1 MIYIVEDD
9 SSIRELVAYTLNSQ
23 GMEGE
28 GCECPSAFFKA
39 QDKKMPDRV
48 LLDTMLREMDG
59 LSVLRKLKG
68 TPACSRLPVIMLTAK
83 GSEYDTV
90 MGLDSGADDYIPKP
104 FGMMELL
111 ARIRAVLR
119 RTKEKKGE
127 VREYGSICVYP
138 ESRRVTV
145 NGEEV
150 TLTSKEFDLLCAL
163 MAQAEKVCTRSQ
175 LLSTVWGYISDGES
189 RTVDVHIKTL
199 RQKLG
204 EAGQLIETVRGMGY
218 KIGGNEK
225 CQDGYS
231 APFCA

>member
-9 SSIRELVAYTLNSQ
+9 SSIRELVAYTLGSQ
-23 GMEGE
+23 GMEAE
-28 GCECPSAFFKA
+28 GFECPSAFFKA
-39 QDKKMPDRV
+39 LETRVPDLV
-48 LLDTMLREMDG
+48 LLDIMLPETDG
-59 LSVLRKLKG
+59 LSVLKKLKG
-68 TPACSRLPVIMLTAK
+68 TPAYSRLPVIMLTAK

-90 MGLDSGADDYIPKP
+90 LGLDSGADDHIPKP

-119 RTKEKKGE
+119 RTGEKKGE
-127 VREYGSICVYP
+127 VHEYGGIQVYP
-138 ESRRVTV
+138 DSRRVTV
-145 NGEEV
+145 NGSEV
-150 TLTSKEFDLLCAL
+150 SLTSKEFDLLTAL
-163 MAQAEKVCTRSQ
+163 ISQPEKVCTRSQ

-218 KIGGNEK
+218 KIGGSEK
-225 CQDGYS
+225 
-231 APFCA
+231 

>member
-23 GMEGE
+23 GMEAE
-28 GCECPSAFFKA
+28 GFECPSAFFKA
-39 QDKKMPDRV
+39 LDKKMPDPV
-48 LLDTMLREMDG
+48 LLDTMLPERDG

-225 CQDGYS
+225 
-231 APFCA
+231 

>member
-23 GMEGE
+23 GMEAE
-28 GCECPSAFFKA
+28 GFECPSAFFKA
-39 QDKKMPDRV
+39 LDKKMPDLV
-48 LLDTMLREMDG
+48 LLDIMLPEMDG

-83 GSEYDTV
+83 GSDMDTV
-90 MGLDSGADDYIPKP
+90 MGLDSGAADYSPKP

-225 CQDGYS
+225 
-231 APFCA
+231 